1 MTDDAVLGD
10 QQLDEDV
17 EPGPDLLHRIG
28 WLYLLGGLVGLVGSA
43 TLAIERIASLRDA
56 DHVASCSINQAI
68 DCAPAM
74 DSWQGSLLGFPNP
87 LLGVGAFPVVMLFGA
102 MLLAGLRPPR
112 WMWLGMAVGA
122 TLGMALVV
130 FLIYTSLVVLVVLCP
145 YCFVVWLATWPVFW
159 YTIVALTQE
168 RILPLGE
175 RARAWV
181 LRNRFV
187 VTAGWYL
194 VVAGLCVVA
203 LRHQF

>member
-1 MTDDAVLGD
+1 MSDDDVLD
-10 QQLDEDV
+10 HPLDDDGA
-17 EPGPDLLHRIG
+17 GPALLRRIG
-28 WLYLLGGLVGLVGSA
+28 WVYLIGGLVGLVGSA
-43 TLAIERIASLRDA
+43 ALAIERIASLRDA
-56 DHVASCSINQAI
+56 DHVATCSINAAL

-112 WMWLGMAVGA
+112 WMWLGMGVGA

-159 YTIVALTQE
+159 YTIVALVQE

-181 LRNRFV
+181 VRNRFV
-187 VTAGWYL
+187 VTVGWYL
-194 VVAGLCVVA
+194 VLGGLCVLA
-203 LRHQF
+203 LRQQF